1 MMRRSRRYVCPLLTL
16 AALCVSA
23 VPARAHPVPRSSH
36 DRTITVRLEREK
48 AGERVTVSVAYR
60 LEVDEQTVV
69 DDDMPPFADEVKF
82 ADYWPTRLDAYYRE
96 FTRIYAPIFGRKL
109 RADIDGS
116 ALVFACVKRTHTL
129 TDENGQKLGHLRCDF
144 EFRASAPVSPGKPHR
159 FSFREGNYLFQK
171 GQIDVS
177 FVSGPGIRILDSV
190 APSAELKKRA
200 TNFLRS
206 GDDDRLRE
214 IRATFEV
221 TDAAAG
227 AAPTNAPTPKTPAP
241 KARQADE
248 EHTGLFE
255 LFLHSDHA
263 LWVLLLLAA
272 WIGAVHALT
281 PGHGKTLI
289 AAYLVG
295 EHGTV
300 WHALVL
306 GLATTITHTAVVIAV
321 ALGLWLFYP
330 AGASESTRQT
340 VQTGLQLAMGLL
352 VVSAGVWLLLRRL
365 AGKADHFHIGGHGH
379 HHHHGSHHHHHAH
392 DHEHGPDGSV
402 IPRKQ
407 PVGWWGLVVMGMS
420 GGIVPCWDAIAI
432 LGVAVGTNMIWLALP
447 LVLAFSAGLA
457 SVLVL
462 LGILVVRA
470 RGFATSRWSEGGFV
484 RALPVLSAV
493 AVTLLGFWLCYEA
506 VRSRPPQEHAAVEP
520 VSPPLLHR
528 HAGAGRLS

>member
-1 MMRRSRRYVCPLLTL
+1 
-16 AALCVSA
+16 
-23 VPARAHPVPRSSH
+23 
-36 DRTITVRLEREK
+36 
-48 AGERVTVSVAYR
+48 VSVAYR
-60 LEVDEQTVV
+60 LEVDEWTVLN
-69 DDDMPPFADEVKF
+69 DDMPPFADEVKF
-82 ADYWPTRLDAYYRE
+82 ADFGRTKVDAFFGE
-96 FTRIYAPIFGRKL
+96 FTRIYAPILARKL
-109 RADIDGS
+109 RADIDG
-116 ALVFACVKRTHTL
+116 APLEFACVKRAHAVR
-129 TDENGQKLGHLRCDF
+129 DEKGQLLGHLRCDF

-159 FSFREGNYLFQK
+159 FNFREGNYLLQK
-171 GQIDVS
+171 GLIDVS
-177 FVSGPGIRILDSV
+177 FSSGSGLRTLDRV
-190 APSAELKKRA
+190 VPSAELKKLA
-200 TNFLRS
+200 PNFLGP

-214 IRATFEV
+214 IRATFELSTSRGV
-221 TDAAAG
+221 PGGTAATKAP
-227 AAPTNAPTPKTPAP
+227 AAPTPAP
-241 KARQADE
+241 SVRQTDE
-248 EHTGLFE
+248 EHTGLFQ

-306 GLATTITHTAVVIAV
+306 GLVTTLTHTAVVIAV

-330 AGASESTRQT
+330 TGASESTRQT

-352 VVSAGVWLLLRRL
+352 VVCAGVWLLLRRL

-379 HHHHGSHHHHHAH
+379 HHHHGHGHHHSH
-392 DHEHGPDGSV
+392 DHADHDHDANGNV
-402 IPRKQ
+402 VPRKR
-407 PVGWWGLVVMGMS
+407 PVGWWGLVMMGMS

-470 RGFATSRWSEGGFV
+470 RGFATSRWGEGRIV
-484 RALPVLSAV
+484 RALPVLSAL

-506 VRSRPPQEHAAVEP
+506 VRTRPSQEHAAARVVESRP
-520 VSPPLLHR
+520 
-528 HAGAGRLS
+528 